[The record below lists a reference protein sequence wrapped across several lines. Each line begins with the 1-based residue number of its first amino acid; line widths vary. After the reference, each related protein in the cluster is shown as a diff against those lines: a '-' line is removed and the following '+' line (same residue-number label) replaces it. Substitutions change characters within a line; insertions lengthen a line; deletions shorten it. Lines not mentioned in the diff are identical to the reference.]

1 MLDDILKRLKIQ
13 IIEYRVSRIE
23 YQVLPATSH
32 ETSDERPVTSNP
44 QLVTQNAEPFLYI
57 SIQFPCKISLIQI
70 TYRYYY
76 PLVPAFRNE

>member
-1 MLDDILKRLKIQ
+1 MIFDTGCLMLDDILKRLKIQ

-44 QLVTQNAEPFLYI
+44 ERGTFFVHINT
-57 SIQFPCKISLIQI
+57 ISLQNIPHPDNI
-70 TYRYYY
+70 
-76 PLVPAFRNE
+76 